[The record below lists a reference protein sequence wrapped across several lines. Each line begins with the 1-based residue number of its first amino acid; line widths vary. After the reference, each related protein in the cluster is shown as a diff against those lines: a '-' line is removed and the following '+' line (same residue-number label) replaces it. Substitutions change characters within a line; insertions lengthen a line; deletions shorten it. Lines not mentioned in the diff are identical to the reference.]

1 MPAGAVPAGHR
12 FEHGG
17 ALMLT
22 REEALEICDTVLAHA
37 KAAGAEDAVVDIE
50 HAVESHAR
58 FADNRITTSGRSED
72 LVINVSAWVE
82 RRRGASTGNDAGADA
97 LKHMAGEAVQIARI
111 SPVHREYVPTPGP
124 AEYADSRGFAPAT
137 ADVDVVAR
145 AKALEGVLAACRGAK
160 VNGAGFHTATA
171 TALAAATANGNRRYF
186 RSSEAG
192 LSVTARSGD
201 GTGSGYYA
209 GDHFD
214 IARLDARQ
222 IAERAVEKAVRSQA
236 PKAIEPGVYPV
247 ILEQQAVADLIGS
260 LVGAFDARTADEGR
274 SAFSLKGGQT
284 RLGEKM
290 FSERINLYS
299 DPMHPELPAVPS
311 TDEGVP
317 AVRVSLIKAGVLET
331 LRYSPFWARERKRT
345 PTPGPVNYILE
356 GTARPTPL
364 AEMVKTMKRGLLIS
378 RFWYV
383 RLVDPRT
390 IVLTG
395 LTRDGLWWIE
405 NGEIRHPVRN
415 LRFNQSVLGMLA
427 PWNVEAVGETRR
439 LSPYIVA
446 ALKLSAFTFT
456 SISDA
461 I

>member
-1 MPAGAVPAGHR
+1 
-12 FEHGG
+12 
-17 ALMLT
+17 MLT
-22 REEALEICDTVLAHA
+22 RDEALKICETVLAHA
-37 KAAGAEDAVVDIE
+37 KTAGAEDA
-50 HAVESHAR
+50 AVEVQHTTESHAR
-58 FADNRITTSGRSED
+58 FADNRVTTSGRSED
-72 LVINVSAWVE
+72 VVINVSAWTE
-82 RRRGASTGNDAGADA
+82 RRRGSSTGNDASAGA
-97 LKHMAGEAVQIARI
+97 LKAMADEAVQIARV

-124 AEYADSRGFAPAT
+124 AEYPDARGFAAAT

-145 AKALEGVLAACRGAK
+145 AKALEGVLGACRAAK

-171 TALAAATANGNRRYF
+171 RAMAAATANGNRRYF
-186 RSSEAG
+186 QSSEAG
-192 LSVTARSGD
+192 LSVTARSAD

-214 IARLDARQ
+214 LARLDARH
-222 IAERAVEKAVRSQA
+222 IAERAVEKAVRSQG
-236 PKAIEPGVYPV
+236 PKPIEPGTYPV
-247 ILEQQAVADLIGS
+247 ILEQQALADLLGS

-284 RLGEKM
+284 RLGEKL
-290 FSERINLYS
+290 FSDRINLYS
-299 DPMHPELPAVPS
+299 DPMHAEMPAIPS

-317 AVRVSLIKAGVLET
+317 AARVSLINAGVLET
-331 LRYSPFWARERKRT
+331 LRYSSFWARERKRT

-356 GTARPTPL
+356 SAQKPTPMS
-364 AEMVKTMKRGLLIS
+364 EMIKTMKRGLLIS

-405 NGEIRHPVRN
+405 NGEIRYPVRN

-439 LSPYIVA
+439 LAPYIVPS
-446 ALKLSAFTFT
+446 LRLSAFTFT